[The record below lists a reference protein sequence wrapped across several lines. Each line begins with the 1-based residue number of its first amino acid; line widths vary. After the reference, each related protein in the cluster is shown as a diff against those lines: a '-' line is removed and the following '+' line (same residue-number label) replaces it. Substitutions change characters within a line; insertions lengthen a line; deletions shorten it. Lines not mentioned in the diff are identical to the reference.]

1 MWITDATAL
10 GTQPVRGL
18 WGQRGLCRAHGLG
31 PCGEF
36 ALGFGSGSVLEF
48 PSLNRRVNTY
58 TVGQYFP
65 CFNSLLVYVLQSQS
79 QSSLDRN
86 GVSMTEQRIKAEE
99 DPFPGACSASC
110 VPYDV
115 SAWSR
120 KDAVGQ
126 NVYFFFQVRFF

>member
-1 MWITDATAL
+1 MDHGRNGP

-18 WGQRGLCRAHGLG
+18 RGQRGLCRAHGLG

-48 PSLNRRVNTY
+48 PSLNRHVNTY
-58 TVGQYFP
+58 TVG
-65 CFNSLLVYVLQSQS
+65 LLVYVLQSQS
-79 QSSLDRN
+79 QPYLDRN
-86 GVSMTEQRIKAEE
+86 GVSVTEQRIKAEE

-115 SAWSR
+115 PAWSR

-126 NVYFFFQVRFF
+126 NVHFFQVRFF